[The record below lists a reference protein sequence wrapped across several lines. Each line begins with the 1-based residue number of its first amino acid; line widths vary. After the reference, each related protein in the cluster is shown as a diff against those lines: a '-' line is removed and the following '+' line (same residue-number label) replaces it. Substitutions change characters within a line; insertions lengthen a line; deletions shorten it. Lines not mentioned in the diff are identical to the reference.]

1 MSKNMFEVS
10 VKGAWTGGVQT
21 EINVREFDSFLI
33 DEPANLGGSDA
44 GPNPVE
50 FVLAGLN
57 GCVSVMVSM
66 IAKEMDFTYSAVD
79 LDTKGTLDVRGLMGI
94 NGITPNF
101 QTVTL
106 NVTITTDESQ
116 ERVDELKEKVESR
129 CPVMAMIKGSGVAV
143 DGDWIAK
150 Q

>member
-1 MSKNMFEVS
+1 MSKNMLEVA

-21 EINVREFDSFLI
+21 EIHIREFDSFLI
-33 DEPANLGGSDA
+33 DEPANLGGVDE

-66 IAKEMDFTYSAVD
+66 IAKEMDLTYSAVD
-79 LDTKGTLDVRGLMGI
+79 LDTKGTLDVRGLMGM
-94 NGITPNF
+94 NGVTPNF

-116 ERVDELKEKVESR
+116 ERIDELKEKVESR
-129 CPVMAMIKGSGVAV
+129 CPVMAMIKGSGVTV
-143 DGDWIAK
+143 DGDWVAK
-150 Q
+150 N